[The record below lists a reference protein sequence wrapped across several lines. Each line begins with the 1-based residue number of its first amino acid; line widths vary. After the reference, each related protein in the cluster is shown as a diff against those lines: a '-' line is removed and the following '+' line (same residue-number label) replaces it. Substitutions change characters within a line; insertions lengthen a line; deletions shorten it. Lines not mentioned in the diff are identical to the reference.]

1 MELDIDIFV
10 GNNTLLDPEIYEMWL
25 SGQEASDGANALI
38 SGSLKDFDID
48 YGMLLSDVL
57 DHYRT
62 FQMLERLLHYPK
74 RLTEQ
79 WIFQIAPSIQR
90 MLIERYYEFD
100 DIVIREFLGKKLSAR
115 NRKDLDDVSDKTGVQ
130 IKSCRRQFD
139 NVKRVYKVIEDSN
152 CELVEAI
159 QGTFLLSENL
169 SRKYAAIMYLTSNR
183 FETNKK
189 KLQYLTFDDFLYCAN
204 WMMCSWC
211 CPKTD
216 CSFEETSLEMDREF
230 LLDLRDLKQ
239 VLDRDIYDDL
249 KAYVLGVMKSK
260 LPDRIYADLDSNL
273 KSFTRAIVNIAYGLN
288 HSKEARDLF
297 ADIVEKFIEPLR
309 QSRWSERDVRNFLE
323 TFTAAAGRT
332 HLFKSDLHLL
342 EVWERYMSIM
352 CRFILKMYH
361 S

>member
-1 MELDIDIFV
+1 
-10 GNNTLLDPEIYEMWL
+10 
-25 SGQEASDGANALI
+25 
-38 SGSLKDFDID
+38 
-48 YGMLLSDVL
+48 
-57 DHYRT
+57 
-62 FQMLERLLHYPK
+62 
-74 RLTEQ
+74 
-79 WIFQIAPSIQR
+79 
-90 MLIERYYEFD
+90 
-100 DIVIREFLGKKLSAR
+100 
-115 NRKDLDDVSDKTGVQ
+115 
-130 IKSCRRQFD
+130 
-139 NVKRVYKVIEDSN
+139 
-152 CELVEAI
+152 
-159 QGTFLLSENL
+159 
-169 SRKYAAIMYLTSNR
+169 MYLTSNR

-189 KLQYLTFDDFLYCAN
+189 KLHYLTFDDFLYCAN

-260 LPDRIYADLDSNL
+260 LPDKIYADLDSNL

-297 ADIVEKFIEPLR
+297 ADIVEKFVEPLR

-323 TFTAAAGRT
+323 TFTAAAGHT

-352 CRFILKMYH
+352 CRFIVKMYH